1 MTTRLQQQINGGEKA
16 SRKCPNCHSK
26 KYWKDGKRKTKN
38 GSIQRFICRD
48 CGYRFVEPPILSIN
62 RYNSSGRQICVTLTE
77 GTKNLTE
84 VETRTINGL
93 AGATQHDKQLLFD
106 FAWYMKKQGLKDIT
120 IKPRISLLRILLKNG
135 ADLFNP
141 ESVKEGIA
149 KQTTWCDG
157 RKDNAVNAYNTFVI
171 MQGLQWNPPK
181 YKRISKLPFIPTETE
196 LDQLIAGCGQR
207 TATFLQILK
216 ETGARCG
223 EAWQLNWT
231 DIDFKNRILTITPE
245 KGSNPR
251 QFKIS
256 MTLIAML
263 NALPRNK
270 QQIWIAELRSIRR
283 NFQHCRKRIANSTQN
298 PRIQK
303 ISFHTF
309 RHWKATTEYHKTKDI
324 LHVMRVLG
332 HKNITNTLRYTQ
344 LIQTD
349 DDEFITKVAKTVEE
363 ACKLIEAGY
372 EYVTEFQD
380 QGVKIFRKRK

>member
-1 MTTRLQQQINGGEKA
+1 MLRQEHNQIFGGETA
-16 SRKCPNCHSK
+16 SIECPKCHSK
-26 KYWKDGKRKTKN
+26 KIWKDGKRKTQNGKN
-38 GSIQRFICRD
+38 QRYICQK
-48 CGYRFVEPPILSIN
+48 CEYRFSESAILSTYP
-62 RYNSSGRQICVTLTE
+62 YNSSRRQICVTLTD
-77 GTKNLTE
+77 GTKNLTK

-93 AGATQHDKQLLFD
+93 AGATKNDKQLLFD
-106 FAWYMKKQGLKDIT
+106 FAWHMKKQGLKDVT
-120 IKPRISLLRILLKNG
+120 IKPRISILRILLKSGVN
-135 ADLFNP
+135 LFNP

-157 RKDNAVNAYNTFVI
+157 RKDNAVNTYNNFAI
-171 MQGLQWNPPK
+171 MHGLQWNPPK
-181 YKRISKLPFIPTETE
+181 YKRIHKLPFIPNETE
-196 LDQLIAGCGQR
+196 IDQLIAGCGQK

-223 EAWQLNWT
+223 EAWQLQWT
-231 DIDFKNRILTITPE
+231 DIDFQNRILTITPE

-256 MTLIAML
+256 MTLISML
-263 NALPRNK
+263 NAIPRNK
-270 QQIWIAELRSIRR
+270 QKIWTSALKTIRR
-283 NFQHCRKRIANSTQN
+283 GFQRSRKRVANSTQN
-298 PRIQK
+298 PRILK
-303 ISFHTF
+303 ISFHTL

-344 LIQTD
+344 LIQTTD
-349 DDEFITKVAKTVEE
+349 DDFITKVGKTVEE